1 MSSTTATQLLGKP
14 EATAEY
20 QSMLD
25 ETFKAFDFQDPESD
39 RILENATTPDKL
51 IELDKKYYQKQKDF
65 ADEQKE
71 YRKQKGNSPASK
83 AASLFKAQT
92 EDAGADNQEEGS
104 NTYAS
109 LSSEELNAKI
119 DEAKEKVNRMSA
131 ERDNR
136 VKSKGNII
144 NNSA

>member
-25 ETFKAFDFQDPESD
+25 ETFTAFDFRDPESD
-39 RILENATTPDKL
+39 RIRENATTPDKL

-65 ADEQKE
+65 AEEQKE
-71 YRKQKGNSPASK
+71 YRQQKGNSPASK

-109 LSSEELNAKI
+109 LSNEELNAKI
-119 DEAKEKVNRMSA
+119 DKAKETVNRLSA
-131 ERDNR
+131 ELDSR
-136 VKSKGNII
+136 VESRGMEP
-144 NNSA
+144 